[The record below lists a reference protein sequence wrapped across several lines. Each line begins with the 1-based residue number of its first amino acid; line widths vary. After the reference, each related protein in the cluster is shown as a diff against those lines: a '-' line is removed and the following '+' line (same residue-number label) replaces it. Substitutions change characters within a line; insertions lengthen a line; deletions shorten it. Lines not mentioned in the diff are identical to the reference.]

1 MSLENV
7 IDTLL
12 NVWVFAFIG
21 ILIWLY
27 FKKDSDGN
35 IAGDQERNR
44 DTSA

>member
-1 MSLENV
+1 MTLENV

-21 ILIWLY
+21 ILIWLF

-35 IAGDQERNR
+35 ITGEQERNR
-44 DTSA
+44 DSSI